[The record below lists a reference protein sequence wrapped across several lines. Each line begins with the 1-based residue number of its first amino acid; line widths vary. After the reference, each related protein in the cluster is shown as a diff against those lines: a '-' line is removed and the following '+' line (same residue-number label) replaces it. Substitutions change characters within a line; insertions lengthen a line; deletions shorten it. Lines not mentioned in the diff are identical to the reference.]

1 MTKEEKCSP
10 GCNEWL
16 PSCSE
21 NPNAF
26 RRGNKYLNTLFYFNK
41 NLDRSQ
47 YFKPAINIKDFFPP
61 EIPNR
66 TVSEAVQLALFY
78 QTALRER
85 PYLSRNQF
93 FKEQGKLVSR
103 ARMTQVIN
111 LLRLHPRILEYLK
124 TTNIYVSERQL
135 RPLVNLPRSRQLT
148 GFLRLPEV
156 SATSLPPLVTTAD

>member
-1 MTKEEKCSP
+1 M
-10 GCNEWL
+10 L
-16 PSCSE
+16 PLCSE

-47 YFKPAINIKDFFPP
+47 YFKSAINIKDLFPP
-61 EIPNR
+61 ESPNR

-111 LLRLHPRILEYLK
+111 LLKLHPRILEYLR
-124 TTNIYVSERQL
+124 TTNIYVSERNL
-135 RPLVNLPRSRQLT
+135 RPLVSLPRSRQLT
-148 GFLRLPEV
+148 VFLKSPEV
-156 SATSLPPLVTTAD
+156 STLSLSSLASPD